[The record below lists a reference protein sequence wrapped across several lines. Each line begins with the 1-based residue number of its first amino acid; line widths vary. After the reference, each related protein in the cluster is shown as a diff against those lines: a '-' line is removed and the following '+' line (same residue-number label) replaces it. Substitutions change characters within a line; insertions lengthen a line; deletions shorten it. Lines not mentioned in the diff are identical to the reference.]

1 MNIKTSGNSYV
12 YILTNPATGK
22 PFYIGKGTK
31 KRCYQHVSM
40 VRAGKT
46 PNNNKHLAS
55 TIKKVLKE
63 SGRID
68 YRFIARDVSS
78 AVAECI
84 EQSAIDLIGLENLTN
99 LCAGGASGF
108 EGGKHNSM
116 TRALMSVQRSRPY
129 PAFRN
134 VKTGEF
140 IPAGENLKAMALS
153 YGLFSQGFCAVIHG
167 RRKSYKG
174 WVVA

>member
-1 MNIKTSGNSYV
+1 MNTIKGNSYV
-12 YILTNPATGK
+12 YILTDPATGK

-84 EQSAIDLIGLENLTN
+84 EQSAIDLIGLDNLTN
-99 LCAGGASGF
+99 LCEGGASGF
-108 EGGKHNSM
+108 TGGKHTEAHKAYM
-116 TRALMSVQRSRPY
+116 AVLMSKPH

-134 VKTGEF
+134 IKSGAY
-140 IPAGENLKAMALS
+140 IPAGENLKATGEM
-153 YGLFSQGFCAVIHG
+153 YGVCHRGLRTVFHG